1 MKVCFLMLVVL
12 FSSFLLSE
20 TLMLRETLLATPG
33 VLSLNDLTVEKVG
46 SKKSLMVL
54 LPGFEYLVSRD
65 FLAIRFP
72 EYKFVGPDQVK
83 ITVKGPDELRKV
95 VCEEIEKKVGT
106 KDFEVFVVKTFGKFP
121 QDLDLSSVRVT
132 RISKNL
138 INVFLKF
145 TDGSY
150 VTLNVVLRKE
160 RNVVVL
166 KRNINVGD
174 VIKEDFVTVER
185 RDIFEINGEPFYD
198 ISEVVGMVSRRY
210 LRVGAVLTRNMLE
223 NPPDVIKGQIVPAYV
238 DLGSIKVST
247 FVEVV
252 ENGYLGETVK
262 AMNIE
267 SRKYVFGKVEKGPVL
282 RILGV
287 TE

>member
-1 MKVCFLMLVVL
+1 MKVCFLILVVL